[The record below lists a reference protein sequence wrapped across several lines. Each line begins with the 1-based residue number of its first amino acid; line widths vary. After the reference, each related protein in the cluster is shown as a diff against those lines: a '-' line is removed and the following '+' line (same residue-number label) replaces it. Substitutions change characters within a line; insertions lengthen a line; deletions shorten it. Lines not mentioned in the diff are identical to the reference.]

1 MDLIADSDGVGRGLD
16 LPGHLFNHP
25 YMKHSPTDALTSKRA
40 ELEAALE
47 RLEAELERRLPAPPV
62 DDPDSEAPGLVL
74 DVFCDRLYDVLRD
87 YIPFDRIGVALLD
100 PGDRLRARWARA
112 EYEEVDLYIGW
123 TAPLSDSLRRVLETG
138 EPRIINDLRV
148 YRREHPSSIAT
159 QRILYEGIHSNLTCP
174 LVVDGEPIGVIFFSS
189 RRTGCYRDAHTAL
202 FQSIADRVARA
213 VKRSRD
219 RNLELESLLRR

>member
-1 MDLIADSDGVGRGLD
+1 MVQVRLD
-16 LPGHLFNHP
+16 LSEHLPNHSA
-25 YMKHSPTDALTSKRA
+25 MKHSSTDALAPELA
-40 ELEAALE
+40 ELDAALE
-47 RLEAELERRLPAPPV
+47 RLETELALELPAPPV
-62 DDPDSEAPGLVL
+62 GDPDSEAPGLLL

-112 EYEEVDLYIGW
+112 EYDEVDLYIGW

-138 EPRIINDLRV
+138 EPRIINDLRI

-174 LVVDGEPIGVIFFSS
+174 LVLDGESIGVLFFSS
-189 RRTGCYRDAHTAL
+189 RKTGCYRDAHTAI
-202 FQSIADRVARA
+202 FQSIADRVARV

-219 RNLELESLLRR
+219 RNLELEALLSR